1 VLDIIFQRDEGNRD
15 YDIVLRFE
23 PSNAPESQLYI
34 KRTATKTQVLE
45 YTSVNGNVYGK
56 IDNILRN
63 GGKEDAG
70 EMAKQCQVRKRT
82 LEVPTPRANEWWS
95 SLPDAMAATVKLLQH
110 RGAEAA
116 RGVGTIPIDG
126 TDYRFWYDQ
135 VGSNIYARLMDQEI
149 SSREVTGE
157 VELVRWMNNVR
168 CDVEK
173 LK

>member
-63 GGKEDAG
+63 
-70 EMAKQCQVRKRT
+70 
-82 LEVPTPRANEWWS
+82 
-95 SLPDAMAATVKLLQH
+95 
-110 RGAEAA
+110 
-116 RGVGTIPIDG
+116 
-126 TDYRFWYDQ
+126 
-135 VGSNIYARLMDQEI
+135 
-149 SSREVTGE
+149 
-157 VELVRWMNNVR
+157 
-168 CDVEK
+168 
-173 LK
+173 